1 MAKRHKKHEE
11 HINESWLLPY
21 ADLVTLLLA
30 VFVVLFAANASTL
43 DNVAD
48 FWRNTLGVN
57 PVVNPVLDGGTG
69 IMDFPDHPGTTGT
82 PGPEGIDGE
91 DLSLSAQL
99 NMDEED
105 LINLEALKEELDL
118 FLEEEDL
125 GESII
130 TQIDERGL
138 VITLNNSILF
148 ASGRADLQNEKIDTL
163 VTIGEIIRPLDNYI
177 RIEGHTDD
185 RPISTAVFPS
195 NWELSGARSASVL
208 RLLSERAGI
217 NPSKMAVVGFGESR
231 PIADNATPEGRA
243 LNRRVDIV
251 LLNRR
256 YSSMERQPEI
266 VG

>member
-48 FWRNTLGVN
+48 FWRQTLGI
-57 PVVNPVLDGGTG
+57 NPVLEGGTG

-118 FLEEEDL
+118 FLEEENL

-148 ASGRADLQNEKIDTL
+148 ASGRADLQAENMDALI
-163 VTIGEIIRPLDNYI
+163 TIGELIRSLDNYI

-208 RLLSERAGI
+208 RLLVEHAGI
-217 NPSKMAVVGFGESR
+217 SPGKMAVVGFGESR
-231 PIADNATPEGRA
+231 PIADNSTPEGRA

-256 YSSMERQPEI
+256 YSSMERQPET